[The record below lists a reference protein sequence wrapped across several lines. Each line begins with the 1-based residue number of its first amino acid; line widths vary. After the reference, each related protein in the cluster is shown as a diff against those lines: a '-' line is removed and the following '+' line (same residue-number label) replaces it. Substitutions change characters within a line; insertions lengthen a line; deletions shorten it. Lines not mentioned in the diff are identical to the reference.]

1 MKIFCSGLIPSSF
14 MLWEPRLSQCV
25 GNISYNEQ
33 ELGSWDW
40 PGILKIFWFMKNVGR
55 DHSASLPTSI
65 TYRENS
71 CARPHHSL
79 YLYLTS
85 ASLSALAWLSV
96 LNFSWW
102 IDESLLVNHSPL
114 SFFFFPPSS
123 LKCPGRL
130 LWVPALSGL
139 VFCFFWKTVG
149 HK

>member
-114 SFFFFPPSS
+114 SFFFFSS
-123 LKCPGRL
+123 FLPEMSRETSLSAGTVWSRVLFL
-130 LWVPALSGL
+130 LEDGGA
-139 VFCFFWKTVG
+139 
-149 HK
+149 